1 MMIIAA
7 HLLGAFLNWAIQK
20 KKDKEE
26 PGEEKEDKNNE
37 VTKKQKVILLWD
49 SHMEALV
56 LPELEK
62 IAHFDLVAPGAL
74 RAKNIT
80 TMGGH
85 SQRAYNSVFN
95 WPGARFPRGCQEYRV
110 AEMLSIGSY
119 DILVL
124 SLCCNDISN
133 LTSTPT
139 NLHLFFAETSGFNT
153 LHIAENALC
162 RFPKL
167 KKVVILDAPPRIDS
181 RSPRG
186 PIVLPPVQWTRSL
199 ARKTRIT
206 YKLAHMTYH
215 QNSSN
220 QPDDPMGSTEPPRT
234 PKDPP
239 STPFGP
245 LNIPLDPIG
254 PLISPELPYK

>member
-119 DILVL
+119 DGI
-124 SLCCNDISN
+124 
-133 LTSTPT
+133 
-139 NLHLFFAETSGFNT
+139 HM
-153 LHIAENALC
+153 
-162 RFPKL
+162 
-167 KKVVILDAPPRIDS
+167 
-181 RSPRG
+181 RG
-186 PIVLPPVQWTRSL
+186 LP
-199 ARKTRIT
+199 ARKLYTMSVYEALMSIKVPEFCRSDFG
-206 YKLAHMTYH
+206 YLWLFL
-215 QNSSN
+215 S
-220 QPDDPMGSTEPPRT
+220 DPCRGSDLETA
-234 PKDPP
+234 
-239 STPFGP
+239 FYV
-245 LNIPLDPIG
+245 LL
-254 PLISPELPYK
+254 LLLFLLLLFHL

>member
-1 MMIIAA
+1 MLINVKTTMMIIAA

-139 NLHLFFAETSGFNT
+139 NLHLFFAETSGLNT

-181 RSPRG
+181 RNLAALSRHRSDYLAWRLPKSPHSSKIAFKSLKSLEGCEEYLFPRG
-186 PIVLPPVQWTRSL
+186 SDGIHMRGLP
-199 ARKTRIT
+199 ARKLYTMSV
-206 YKLAHMTYH
+206 YEALM
-215 QNSSN
+215 S
-220 QPDDPMGSTEPPRT
+220 M
-234 PKDPP
+234 
-239 STPFGP
+239 
-245 LNIPLDPIG
+245 
-254 PLISPELPYK
+254 